1 MPRARGYRRR
11 ALALAFGTLAAVV
24 AAEGLA
30 RGLGYHG
37 LADPRVFQY
46 DAEIGWTLIP
56 NRHEWHSALDFGVWI
71 TTDADGLRAGA
82 RPADSPA
89 HPMRPTVL
97 VLGDS
102 FAFGWGVRGDQSFP
116 TVLEGELANTRAPY
130 RIRTAGVPGYST
142 DQEYLLWR
150 RLAAVVRP
158 KVVLLLFH
166 PSDFSGNV
174 QASQVMGRNIYFK
187 PRFQLAD
194 GTPHLAGVP
203 VPDKREW
210 IPSGVTE
217 PLRRWLRPFANYAI
231 AQAAVQRFRG
241 RQTNLAAAS
250 TPRPPELTPDA
261 LAVTAA
267 LIAALNRDVR
277 ATGADVLVALTPSD
291 GATAQR
297 LGDICRT
304 QSIPFI
310 DLQPAFSGQRD
321 VLLPFDKHWNAHGHA
336 IAARAVA
343 AVLRKP

>member
-1 MPRARGYRRR
+1 M
-11 ALALAFGTLAAVV
+11 
-24 AAEGLA
+24 
-30 RGLGYHG
+30 
-37 LADPRVFQY
+37 
-46 DAEIGWTLIP
+46 
-56 NRHEWHSALDFGVWI
+56 
-71 TTDADGLRAGA
+71 
-82 RPADSPA
+82 
-89 HPMRPTVL
+89 
-97 VLGDS
+97 
-102 FAFGWGVRGDQSFP
+102 
-116 TVLEGELANTRAPY
+116 
-130 RIRTAGVPGYST
+130 
-142 DQEYLLWR
+142 
-150 RLAAVVRP
+150 
-158 KVVLLLFH
+158 
-166 PSDFSGNV
+166 
-174 QASQVMGRNIYFK
+174 
-187 PRFQLAD
+187 
-194 GTPHLAGVP
+194 
-203 VPDKREW
+203 PDKREW

-217 PLRRWLRPFANYAI
+217 PLRRWLRPFASYAI

-277 ATGADVLVALTPSD
+277 ATGAEVLVALTPSD